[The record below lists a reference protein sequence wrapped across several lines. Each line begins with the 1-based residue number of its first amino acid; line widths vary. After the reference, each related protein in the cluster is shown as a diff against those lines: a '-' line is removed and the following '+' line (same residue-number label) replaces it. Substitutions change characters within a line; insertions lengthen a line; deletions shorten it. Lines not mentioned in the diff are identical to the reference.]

1 MKFVVNSTWHFMKRN
16 QLVPLLGIAFV
27 VAIVSTGIFYGLF
40 VSKLRSGGATP
51 GGPKVVVAAK
61 SVERGAVI
69 QKSDLKLA
77 SWGSPDMPKGAFTS
91 LDKMEGLTALSPLQ
105 ENEPLL
111 ESRVASKDSGMGF
124 AAGVPGGMRAVSVH
138 VSDSSGVISLLRPG
152 HRVDVQLVS
161 NVGLPGELRTI
172 LQNAEVLALNG
183 QVEGRGNP
191 VVTLLVKPEEA
202 DAVGLGDSS
211 ARLRFSLRNP
221 LDKERPPAKRMTLP
235 PLFQGK

>member
-1 MKFVVNSTWHFMKRN
+1 MKRN

-40 VSKLRSGGATP
+40 VSKLRSGSVAP
-51 GGPKVVVAAK
+51 AGPSVVVAARA
-61 SVERGAVI
+61 VERGAVI
-69 QKSDLKLA
+69 QKTDVKLA
-77 SWGSPDMPKGAFTS
+77 PWGSPEIPKGAFTS
-91 LDKMEGLTALSPLQ
+91 LDKMQGLTAMWALQ
-105 ENEPLL
+105 ENEPVL
-111 ESRVASKDSGMGF
+111 ESRVASKDSGMGL
-124 AAGVPGGMRAVSVH
+124 AAGVPAGMRAVSVH
-138 VSDSSGVISLLRPG
+138 VSDSSGVIGMLRPG

-161 NVGLPGELRTI
+161 NAGLPGELRTI
-172 LQNAEVLALNG
+172 LQNAEVLTLNG

-211 ARLRFSLRNP
+211 ARLRFALRNP
-221 LDKERPPAKRMTLP
+221 LDKEQSPAKRVTLP